1 MAKSGY
7 SWLLVYKYNSGQMD
21 YKCNS
26 EPNLENCLC
35 LKSYFKPNHS
45 IFKGLHSVNNNNTK
59 EPTLWTNLQD
69 ISLVHSVI
77 PLVACL
83 F

>member
-1 MAKSGY
+1 
-7 SWLLVYKYNSGQMD
+7 MD

-26 EPNLENCLC
+26 KPNLEDYLC

-69 ISLVHSVI
+69 ISLVH
-77 PLVACL
+77 
-83 F
+83 